1 MREACHHNLYA
12 IANSQAMNGI
22 GADTTIKLTKPIVIR
37 VATTGAII
45 FSALFVISLVLW
57 ILKSKKFKQTEE
69 FKSYKE
75 FKASLK

>member
-1 MREACHHNLYA
+1 
-12 IANSQAMNGI
+12 MNGI